1 MNGAAGPAFE
11 AVARRVQ
18 RGGPVPFSTYV
29 DEALSGADGF
39 FTTGGGAGRRGDF
52 LTSPEVG
59 ALFGAVVAR
68 ALDAEWDRLGRP
80 DPFVVVE
87 GGAGRAVLAA
97 TVLASAPACAPALR
111 YLCVERSPA
120 LRRAAHQLLTVEPP
134 ANVLAA
140 VADDDEDD
148 ERPAPRA
155 GAGSGPVVTVLDDL
169 PAVRFRGVVLANELL
184 DNLPFDLVERTGS
197 GWDEVRV
204 GLAEDGLVEVLVA
217 ASPDLCG
224 EATDLAPDAATG
236 ARIPIQ
242 RTARAWLGRAL
253 GLLASGRVVLIDY
266 ADDTPSLAARPWQEW
281 LRTYRGHR
289 RAGHP
294 LEAPGTADITCEVAV
309 DQLAV
314 LRRPDSDR
322 AQAEWLDAHGMGPV
336 VEAAKQAWR
345 AGAHVGDLS
354 ALAARSRV
362 GEADALSDP
371 AGLGAFRVLE
381 WQVD

>member
-1 MNGAAGPAFE
+1 MNGAAGPASE
-11 AVARRVQ
+11 AVSRRVQ

-29 DEALSGADGF
+29 EEALSGVDGF

-59 ALFGAVVAR
+59 GLFGAVVAR

-87 GGAGRAVLAA
+87 GGAGRGALAA
-97 TVLASAPACAPALR
+97 TVIGSQPACAPALR

-120 LRRAAHQLLTVEPP
+120 LRRAAHELLTVEPP
-134 ANVLAA
+134 ANVLGG

-148 ERPAPRA
+148 ERPAQRA

-184 DNLPFDLVERTGS
+184 DNLPFDLLERTGS

-204 GLAEDGLVEVLVA
+204 GVEGGRLVEVLVG
-217 ASPDLCG
+217 ASPGLG
-224 EATDLAPDAATG
+224 AEADRLAPG
-236 ARIPIQ
+236 APVGGRIPIQ
-242 RTARAWLGRAL
+242 HEARGWLGHAL
-253 GLLASGRVVLIDY
+253 GLVRAGRVVVVDY
-266 ADDTPSLAARPWQEW
+266 ADATPSLAARPWQEW
-281 LRTYRGHR
+281 LRTYRGHQ

-294 LEAPGTADITCEVAV
+294 LDAPGTADITCEVAV

-314 LRRPDSDR
+314 ARAPDRDR
-322 AQAEWLDAHGMGPV
+322 AQAAWLEGHGIGELVDA
-336 VEAAKQAWR
+336 ARKTWR
-345 AGAHVGDLS
+345 ATAHVGDLA

-362 GEADALSDP
+362 GEADALTDP
-371 AGLGAFRVLE
+371 GGLGAFRVLE
-381 WQVD
+381 WEL